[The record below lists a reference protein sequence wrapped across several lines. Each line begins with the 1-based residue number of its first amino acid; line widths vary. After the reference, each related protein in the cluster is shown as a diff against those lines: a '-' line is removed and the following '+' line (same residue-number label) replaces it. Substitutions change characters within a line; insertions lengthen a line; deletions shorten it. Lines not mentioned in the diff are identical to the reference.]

1 MNKIKYDEPI
11 NIFVS
16 TNEEFTHKA
25 FLYGKTKSSKP
36 KYYDLKDGDTG
47 YFTIDTIPNT
57 QPLCSELISFLNCD
71 FDNIDE
77 CFMWFTKFFSS
88 YIIYTG
94 EEDINKFEINKF
106 YSFSKVKNLFKK
118 WFYLIRYFY

>member
-36 KYYDLKDGDTG
+36 KYYDLKDGDTV
-47 YFTIDTIPNT
+47 YIKEVNP
-57 QPLCSELISFLNCD
+57 ER
-71 FDNIDE
+71 IDE
-77 CFMWFTKFFSS
+77 EILEDD
-88 YIIYTG
+88 YAN
-94 EEDINKFEINKF
+94 EEFPQDSDMMDESIEKALK
-106 YSFSKVKNLFKK
+106 
-118 WFYLIRYFY
+118 

>member
-1 MNKIKYDEPI
+1 MNKLEYDEPI

-36 KYYDLKDGDTG
+36 KYYDLKDGDSG
-47 YFTIDTIPNT
+47 YFTIETITNT
-57 QPLCSELISFLNCD
+57 QLLCSELISFLNFD
-71 FDNIDE
+71 FDNFDE
-77 CFMWFTKFFSS
+77 CFMWFTKFFTS

-94 EEDINKFEINKF
+94 
-106 YSFSKVKNLFKK
+106 
-118 WFYLIRYFY
+118 

>member
-1 MNKIKYDEPI
+1 MNELEYDEPI

-47 YFTIDTIPNT
+47 YFTN
-57 QPLCSELISFLNCD
+57 
-71 FDNIDE
+71 
-77 CFMWFTKFFSS
+77 
-88 YIIYTG
+88 
-94 EEDINKFEINKF
+94 
-106 YSFSKVKNLFKK
+106 
-118 WFYLIRYFY
+118 